1 MQPRLSIRTLF
12 REVGRD
18 YVKLFPAL
26 MGAALVVYVPL
37 SLVDSTASIF
47 SEVESDEALAIARAI
62 LVAAAGALF
71 SLIGAVIYAGIVS
84 VIVHR
89 RRGIED
95 HAVSHALR
103 TLPYGR
109 LMGADVIYALL
120 VSAAL
125 LLLIVPG
132 LVLMT
137 RYALIAPAIEIEGL
151 GIRGALRRSREL
163 IRPHFWKMLV
173 VVVPLM
179 FGSDVVSEL
188 AFSGATGALGEGFV
202 GEWIGSLLGELI
214 TAPFL
219 GLFLVLAFLRLR
231 AIAE

>member
-1 MQPRLSIRTLF
+1 
-12 REVGRD
+12 
-18 YVKLFPAL
+18 
-26 MGAALVVYVPL
+26 
-37 SLVDSTASIF
+37 
-47 SEVESDEALAIARAI
+47 
-62 LVAAAGALF
+62 
-71 SLIGAVIYAGIVS
+71 
-84 VIVHR
+84 
-89 RRGIED
+89 
-95 HAVSHALR
+95 
-103 TLPYGR
+103 
-109 LMGADVIYALL
+109 MGADVIYALL

>member
-1 MQPRLSIRTLF
+1 MQPGLSIRNLF

-18 YVKLFPAL
+18 YIKLFPLL
-26 MGAALVVYVPL
+26 MGAALLVYVPI

-47 SEVESDEALAIARAI
+47 STVEGEDTLEIARAI

-71 SLIGAVIYAGIVS
+71 SLIGAVVYAAIVS
-84 VIVHR
+84 VLVHR
-89 RRGIED
+89 HRGIGD
-95 HAVSHALR
+95 HPLIDALR
-103 TLPYGR
+103 DLPYGR
-109 LMGADVIYALL
+109 LMGADVIYALM

-125 LLLIVPG
+125 LLLVVPG

-151 GIRGALRRSREL
+151 GIRDALRRSREL
-163 IRPHFWKMLV
+163 VRPHFWKMLV

-179 FGSDVVSEL
+179 FGSDVLSEL
-188 AFSGATGALGEGFV
+188 ALSGAIGALGEGFF
-202 GEWIGSLLGELI
+202 GDWIGSLIGELI

-231 AIAE
+231 AAAE